1 MAPIHSTMKS
11 SVNLLGKLVLSLFAF
26 VLSGCC
32 ATLDGYKFGCH
43 PPVAEHPYFID
54 GYTGPTFPPHV
65 IQPADV
71 LEVLFPFKP
80 IVVDATEPRLQSP
93 PEQAYTVTVQE
104 DGMISLPLIPPVQA
118 AGVTPQQL
126 QEQLAI
132 EYKKIQY
139 DPRTDAETPKQY
151 LVMVNDTLNIRFR
164 NQPDLDQT
172 VIVGPDGRIN
182 LFLIGNVLVEGLT
195 TDQITAKLTEQYVKE
210 LPTNL
215 EIIVNLSDF
224 SSTRVYVDGE
234 PKQLGPR
241 DVDGI
246 VVQVKAY
253 DRYVYVTGEVAAAKM
268 VSFKNTLTATQAI
281 TTAGGHKRTARLKH
295 VVILRRQGTNG
306 EPVSIVADLSGTL
319 RGSGASD
326 VALMHQDVIIVPKT
340 HITKVTDVLEQYLYQ
355 VVPFT
360 RNSPT
365 ISLFY
370 NLSQQPTN
378 IVPASSGQ

>member
-1 MAPIHSTMKS
+1 MLPNSARK
-11 SVNLLGKLVLSLFAF
+11 NGFGFLGCIVVAGTLLSLT
-26 VLSGCC
+26 GCC
-32 ATLDGYKFGCH
+32 TTLDGYRFGCH
-43 PPVAEHPYFID
+43 PKLCSNPYFID
-54 GYTGPTFPPHV
+54 GSTDPNARPHV

-71 LEVLFPFKP
+71 LEVVFPFKP

-93 PEQAYTVTVQE
+93 PEQTYTITVQE

-126 QEQLAI
+126 QEQLVV

-139 DPRTDAETPKQY
+139 SPREDAELSKQY

-182 LFLIGNVLVEGLT
+182 LFLVGNVQVEGLS
-195 TDQITAKLTEQYVKE
+195 TDQITKRLTELYSKE
-210 LPTNL
+210 LPTDL
-215 EIIVNLSDF
+215 ELIVNLSDF
-224 SSTRVYVDGE
+224 SSTRVYIDGE

-246 VVQVKAY
+246 VVQIKAY
-253 DRYVYVTGEVAAAKM
+253 ERYVYVTGEVAAPKM
-268 VSFKNTLTATQAI
+268 VTFRNTITASQAI
-281 TTAGGHKRTARLKH
+281 TAAGGHKRSARLRK
-295 VVILRRQGTNG
+295 VVILRRQGAAG
-306 EPVSIVADLSGTL
+306 SPVAIVADLSGTL
-319 RGSGASD
+319 RGEGAAD
-326 VALMHQDVIIVPKT
+326 LALEHLDLIVVPKT
-340 HITKVTDVLEQYLYQ
+340 PITKVTDVLEQYLYQ

-360 RNSPT
+360 RNSPV
-365 ISLFY
+365 ISFFY

-378 IVPASSGQ
+378 IVPAATAQ